1 LAAALIL
8 FFSTLGAVSA
18 ALSVWLF
25 DSGIGVAA
33 LLYAA
38 IGLGIPAAIVIIRHS
53 VRIAARRS
61 VIRFGRDKDHNASR
75 NQYR

>member
-1 LAAALIL
+1 MAAALIL

-53 VRIAARRS
+53 
-61 VIRFGRDKDHNASR
+61 GEDCGPDD
-75 NQYR
+75 Q